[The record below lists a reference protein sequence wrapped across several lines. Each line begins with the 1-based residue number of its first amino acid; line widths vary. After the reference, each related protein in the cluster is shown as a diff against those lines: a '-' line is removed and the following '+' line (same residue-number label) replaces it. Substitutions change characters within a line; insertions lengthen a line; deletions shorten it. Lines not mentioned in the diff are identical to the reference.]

1 MNRNDRSYGSGF
13 LLFREPEG
21 KKQKEKTTMA
31 LKLIAT
37 YSKRL
42 GLPGYSSHQFSV
54 CVETEISNIDD
65 VAGESSRLYAT
76 LQKSVDEEIQNTGF
90 VPDQGYGISE
100 QASAKTRPSIPPING
115 VNSNGSNGHSNGTGW
130 HCSDKQRDLILNLVG
145 QHGLDKQEVED
156 LSQEMFRTAVKDLNK
171 LQASGLIDRILEE
184 HAERSPAPRRNG
196 VAPRQRHY
204 SNGGSR

>member
-1 MNRNDRSYGSGF
+1 
-13 LLFREPEG
+13 
-21 KKQKEKTTMA
+21 MA
-31 LKLIAT
+31 LKLIAN

-65 VAGESSRLYAT
+65 VAGESSRLYDT
-76 LQKSVDEEIQNTGF
+76 LQKSVDEEIQRTGF

-100 QASAKTRPSIPPING
+100 QASAKTERPHLPVTNG
-115 VNSNGSNGHSNGTGW
+115 SNGSNGHGSNGHTNGDGW
-130 HCSDKQRDLILNLVG
+130 HCSDKQRELILKLVE
-145 QHGLDKQEVED
+145 QHHLDKQEIEH
-156 LSQEMFRTAVKDLNK
+156 LSRDMFGSTVKDLNK

-184 HAERSPAPRRNG
+184 HGGRSQSPRRNG
-196 VAPRQRHY
+196 GPPRQRQY

>member
-1 MNRNDRSYGSGF
+1 
-13 LLFREPEG
+13 
-21 KKQKEKTTMA
+21 MA
-31 LKLIAT
+31 LKLIAN

-65 VAGESSRLYAT
+65 VAGESSRLYDT
-76 LQKSVDEEIQNTGF
+76 LQKSVDEEIQRTGF
-90 VPDQGYGISE
+90 VPDQGYGITE
-100 QASAKTRPSIPPING
+100 QAPANAARSLPVATN
-115 VNSNGSNGHSNGTGW
+115 VSNGHASNGHSNGAGW

-145 QHGLDKQEVED
+145 QHGLEKQDIEN
-156 LSQEMFRTAVKDLNK
+156 LSHEMFGAAVKGLNK

-184 HAERSPAPRRNG
+184 HGGRNNAPRRNG
-196 VAPRQRHY
+196 GPPRRRQY

>member
-1 MNRNDRSYGSGF
+1 
-13 LLFREPEG
+13 
-21 KKQKEKTTMA
+21 MA

-65 VAGESSRLYAT
+65 VAGESSRLYDK
-76 LQKSVDEEIQNTGF
+76 LQQSVDEEIQRTGF
-90 VPDQGYGISE
+90 VPDQGYGITE
-100 QASAKTRPSIPPING
+100 QAPANAARSLPAATNG
-115 VNSNGSNGHSNGTGW
+115 PNGHASNGHTNGDGW
-130 HCSDKQRDLILNLVG
+130 HCSDKQRELILKLVE
-145 QHGLDKQEVED
+145 QHTLDKQDIEH
-156 LSQEMFRTAVKDLNK
+156 LSREMFGSTVKDLNK

-184 HAERSPAPRRNG
+184 HGGRSHAPRRNG
-196 VAPRQRHY
+196 GPPRQRQY

>member
-1 MNRNDRSYGSGF
+1 
-13 LLFREPEG
+13 
-21 KKQKEKTTMA
+21 MA

-65 VAGESSRLYAT
+65 VAGESSRLYDT
-76 LQKSVDEEIQNTGF
+76 LQKSVDEEIQSTGF
-90 VPDQGYGISE
+90 VPDQGYGITE
-100 QASAKTRPSIPPING
+100 QASAKTRPSIPPTNG
-115 VNSNGSNGHSNGTGW
+115 MNGNGSNGHSNGSNGHSNGSGW

-145 QHGLDKQEVED
+145 QHGLNKQDIED
-156 LSQEMFRTAVKDLNK
+156 LSQEMFGVPVKDLNK

-184 HAERSPAPRRNG
+184 HAGRSHAPRRNG

-204 SNGGSR
+204 SNGGAR

>member
-1 MNRNDRSYGSGF
+1 MAPGDRIIQG
-13 LLFREPEG
+13 LFRFRGLPRHN
-21 KKQKEKTTMA
+21 QKEKTTMA
-31 LKLIAT
+31 LKLIAN

-65 VAGESSRLYAT
+65 VAGESSRLYDT

-100 QASAKTRPSIPPING
+100 QAPAKVSRSSIPPTNG
-115 VNSNGSNGHSNGTGW
+115 MGDTGSNGHSNGAGW

-145 QHGLDKQEVED
+145 QHGLEKQDIEN
-156 LSQEMFRTAVKDLNK
+156 LSHEMFGAAVKGLNK

-184 HAERSPAPRRNG
+184 HGGRNHAPRRNG
-196 VAPRQRHY
+196 GPPRQRQY